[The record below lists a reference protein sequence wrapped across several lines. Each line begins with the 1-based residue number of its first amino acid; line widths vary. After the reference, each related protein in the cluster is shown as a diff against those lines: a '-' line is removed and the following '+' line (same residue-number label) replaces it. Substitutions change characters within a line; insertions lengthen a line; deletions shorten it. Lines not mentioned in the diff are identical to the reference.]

1 MSLRTVC
8 YALPLLPIFLA
19 HGQTVPLVDH
29 HQHLFSAATVALV
42 SPKPLPP
49 VNLPRALDSLVRAR
63 GRAAQDTSAFRDVY
77 TDNVVLMHFA
87 QPGWVRGR
95 DSVVAWWIRSMPAP
109 FHLTPVGWEGTASE
123 GQIAAYLT
131 QGRGDSARHVGHVLL
146 SVRRIGRP
154 GWRIATETVT
164 PGPTSI
170 DPISASDLVAML
182 DAAGIRRAVVLAMG
196 YTWGSPNRTVEN
208 EYEKVKIEND
218 WTSQQ
223 VARFPDRLRAFCS
236 FNPLRAYALD
246 ELARCAKDPQLR
258 FGLKLHFGNSVVDY
272 HDPQH
277 LEQLDRKSVV

>member
-1 MSLRTVC
+1 MRLRIACCALLVPISLAR
-8 YALPLLPIFLA
+8 A
-19 HGQTVPLVDH
+19 QTVPLVDH

-42 SPKPLPP
+42 SPNPLAPVDPP
-49 VNLPRALDSLVRAR
+49 PALDSLVRAR
-63 GRAAQDTSAFRDVY
+63 GRAAQDQAALRDVY
-77 TDNVVLMHFA
+77 TDGAVLMHFA
-87 QPGWVRGR
+87 QPGWIGGP
-95 DSVVAWWIRSMPAP
+95 DSVAAWWIRYTPAP
-109 FHLTPVGWEGTASE
+109 LRLTPVGWEGSGSE

-146 SVRRIGRP
+146 SVRRIGRA